1 MAPYDPPCTHYAHI
15 RVDMYDDEVVW
26 AFVGIGGWRLYQI
39 TEKLKLSYLW
49 YNTKLRVIEIWGS
62 ENSLRRNPGA
72 KISKKLR
79 NFSLGFSCDEKSKKE
94 LQDAATEAYNA
105 DFPKLI
111 QASYQ

>member
-26 AFVGIGGWRLYQI
+26 AFIGTNGWRLYDL

-49 YNTKLRVIEIWGS
+49 YNSKLGVIEIWGS
-62 ENSLRRNPGA
+62 ENSLRRNPGE

-79 NFSLGFSCDEKSKKE
+79 IFSQGVSLVMRRVRNK
-94 LQDAATEAYNA
+94 DAESEAYNKA
-105 DFPKLI
+105 FPPLVHN
-111 QASYQ
+111 SC